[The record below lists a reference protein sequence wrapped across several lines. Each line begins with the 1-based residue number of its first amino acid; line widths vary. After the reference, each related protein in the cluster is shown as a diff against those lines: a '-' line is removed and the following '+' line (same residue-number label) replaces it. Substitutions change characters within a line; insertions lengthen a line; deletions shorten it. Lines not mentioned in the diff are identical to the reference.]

1 MHVSSLSWIDSFLR
15 VIKKFLRAFEI
26 CTAIPLYYSI
36 AFEYDSLYRSHI
48 RRSIL
53 RFHLSTTFLDVSH
66 FEQAATFYSTRA
78 NRIFRSVFA
87 LN

>member
-1 MHVSSLSWIDSFLR
+1 MHVSSLGWIDSFLR

-36 AFEYDSLYRSHI
+36 GLEYDSLYRSHI

-53 RFHLSTTFLDVSH
+53 RFPISLQLFSMFRISNRLPRFITHMQTESFDR
-66 FEQAATFYSTRA
+66 YSR
-78 NRIFRSVFA
+78 
-87 LN
+87 

>member
-1 MHVSSLSWIDSFLR
+1 MHVSSLGWIDSFLR

-26 CTAIPLYYSI
+26 CTAVPLYYSI
-36 AFEYDSLYRSHI
+36 VLKYDSLLPSHI

-53 RFHLSTTFLDVSH
+53 RFHLSTTFLDVSY
-66 FEQAATFYSTRA
+66 FEQAATFYNTHA